1 MSTTAQQIYEA
12 AISLMDR
19 RSQADGT
26 AANAENQDYH
36 DRTLDILNTI
46 RHECYLA
53 SAFWDNQDP
62 NGTVCPRIENFTSEI
77 VGIDDSVAQGAM
89 PYGLAYHLLLQE
101 DPTSADYFRLKYEE
115 MLGLLRAQQAADFE
129 PIAPAYGMNE
139 KGRFAW
145 W

>member
-1 MSTTAQQIYEA
+1 MSTTAQQIYDA

-19 RSQADGT
+19 RSQEDGST
-26 AANAENQDYH
+26 QNAENQDYQ
-36 DRTLDILNTI
+36 DRALDILNTI
-46 RHECYLA
+46 RQECYMA
-53 SAFWDNQDP
+53 SARWDNHGPDRAI
-62 NGTVCPRIENFTSEI
+62 CPRIEDFTSAI
-77 VGIDDSVAQGAM
+77 VGIDDGVAQGAM

-115 MLGLLRAQQAADFE
+115 MLALLRNQQTADFE
-129 PIAPAYGMNE
+129 RIEPAYGLNE